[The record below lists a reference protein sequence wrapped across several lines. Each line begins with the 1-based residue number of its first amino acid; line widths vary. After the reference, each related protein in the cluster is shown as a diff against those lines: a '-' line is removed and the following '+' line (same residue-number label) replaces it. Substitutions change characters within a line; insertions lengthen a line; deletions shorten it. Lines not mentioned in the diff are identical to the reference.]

1 MRPPDLS
8 ALARQLSGGNLQKL
22 VLAREF
28 FRKPRL
34 IVAEQPT
41 QGLDIAATGE
51 IWRLLLEARAEA
63 GIVLVTGDL
72 NEALAL
78 SDRIGVMF
86 NGALAGM
93 IDRGDDEGI
102 ERIPQLMAGVQ
113 HWSASQSEPSEGEY
127 DSAVS

>member
-1 MRPPDLS
+1 MNSPVDVSFFTRAAKPLTSYRPYWAKRFGTAPFLPMS
-8 ALARQLSGGNLQKL
+8 
-22 VLAREF
+22 
-28 FRKPRL
+28 
-34 IVAEQPT
+34 
-41 QGLDIAATGE
+41 
-51 IWRLLLEARAEA
+51 RAEMDQL
-63 GIVLVTGDL
+63 GWDSCDIVLVTGDL